1 MNHALLSYLRALPK
15 VELHNHLEGGSMYPE
30 LALELARANGM
41 TLPFHDAASAE
52 KFYQFTSLDQF
63 ISILRTTV
71 ATLNTAS
78 DYARA
83 VERHGQLA
91 ASQNIRY
98 HELFVTYGLVSRR
111 GVKWEAIAE
120 GLAEGIRINREK
132 HGVDTAFI
140 VDLDRTLDPGTAV
153 QHVELAARDRERCH
167 VVGIG
172 LDCQER
178 GYPAGRL
185 KAAFDRA
192 RELGFRLTAHAGEDG
207 GPESVW
213 DALLNCGVE
222 RIEHGVQAIQDP
234 KLVAYLAEKRIPLTV
249 CPVSNILLRVYP
261 KMEDHSF
268 RRLLD
273 AGVRLTVNSDD
284 PPMFATD
291 MVNDLVQVAETFAL
305 TVDELTQI
313 VRTAFEVA
321 FWSPERRDAELQ
333 IFDLTA
339 AKLRAQFGL

>member
-63 ISILRTTV
+63 IGILRTTV

-140 VDLDRTLDPGTAV
+140 VDLDRTLDPETAV

-207 GPESVW
+207 GPESVGRTPHLRCR
-213 DALLNCGVE
+213 AHRARRAGHP
-222 RIEHGVQAIQDP
+222 RS

-291 MVNDLVQVAETFAL
+291 MVNDLVQVADTFAL

-321 FWSPERRDAELQ
+321 FWTPERRDAELQ

-339 AKLRAQFGL
+339 AKLRAQLGL